1 MDNMGAN
8 DPGSANDGDGADAT
22 ALPALTCLMEQ
33 ERNRAFA
40 RFQLLRP
47 FLEDGVPLA
56 TLSRQHQLPLRTMHR
71 WAARYQQQG
80 LVGLARKGR
89 ADRGRHRRCV
99 PELVRLIE
107 GLALQAPPP
116 TTAFV
121 HRQVCS
127 VATQHGWP
135 MPSYDTVYEII
146 RTLDPGLLTLA
157 HNGSKVYQE
166 AFDLLYRREAT
177 RPNEM
182 WQADHCLLDIWLLD
196 PSGTPRRPWLSVILD
211 DYSRAVAGYLL
222 SFQAPS
228 ALQTALALRQAIWRK
243 AEAHWHVCGI
253 PDIFYTDHGSDF
265 ISRHMEQVSAD
276 IKMQLVFSH
285 PGRPRGRGRIERFF
299 NTVNQLFLCS
309 QPGYTPSSIPRMP
322 GTPTAP
328 AAIAVLSLVE
338 FETNWRTFLLEDYHQ
353 RTHSESGQAPKARW
367 EAGAWL
373 PRLPESLEQLDLL
386 LLTVAATRRVHQDGI
401 RFQGLRYLDL
411 TLAGYVGEDVMIRYD
426 PRDMAEIRVY
436 HQEQFV
442 CRAVCQE
449 IAEQTLSLK
458 EIIAARRQRRKEL
471 REQLSSRQMAVK
483 LLLEVH
489 QLPQPPAEPV
499 EPGAEPSA
507 PRLKRY
513 YND

>member
-1 MDNMGAN
+1 MIA
-8 DPGSANDGDGADAT
+8 
-22 ALPALTCLMEQ
+22 Q
-33 ERNRAFA
+33 
-40 RFQLLRP
+40 
-47 FLEDGVPLA
+47 
-56 TLSRQHQLPLRTMHR
+56 
-71 WAARYQQQG
+71 
-80 LVGLARKGR
+80 
-89 ADRGRHRRCV
+89 
-99 PELVRLIE
+99 
-107 GLALQAPPP
+107 
-116 TTAFV
+116 
-121 HRQVCS
+121 
-127 VATQHGWP
+127 QHGWAA
-135 MPSYDTVYEII
+135 PSYRTVYGII
-146 RTLDPGLLTLA
+146 RAIDPGLRTLA
-157 HNGSKVYQE
+157 HEGAKAYQE

-196 PSGTPRRPWLSVILD
+196 PSGKPRRPWLTVIQD

-228 ALQTALALRQAIWRK
+228 ALHTALALHQAIWRK

-265 ISRHMEQVSAD
+265 ISQHMEQVSAG
-276 IKMQLVFSH
+276 IKMQLVFSQ

-299 NTVNQLFLCS
+299 NTVNQLFLCT
-309 QPGYTPSSIPRMP
+309 QPGYTPPD
-322 GTPTAP
+322 TP
-328 AAIAVLSLVE
+328 AAIAPTPILTLME
-338 FETNWRTFLLEDYHQ
+338 FEKNWRTFLLEEYHQ
-353 RTHSESGQAPKARW
+353 RAHSETGQAPKARW
-367 EAGAWL
+367 EAGGWL

-386 LLTVAATRRVHQDGI
+386 LLTVAKTRRVQQDGI

-411 TLAGYVGEDVMIRYD
+411 TLAGYVGEDVTIRYD

-436 HQEQFV
+436 HQEQFL

-458 EIIAARRQRRKEL
+458 EIIAARRQRRKEM
-471 REQLSSRQMAVK
+471 REQLSSHEAAVK

-489 QLPQPPAEPV
+489 QPPAGPSAET
-499 EPGAEPSA
+499 ELAEPSA

>member
-1 MDNMGAN
+1 MLTEGPIPNTNTSHLLVGYSEQAR
-8 DPGSANDGDGADAT
+8 T
-22 ALPALTCLMEQ
+22 QAL
-33 ERNRAFA
+33 ERFK
-40 RFQLLRP
+40 LLQP
-47 FLEDGVPLA
+47 HLEDGVALSALA
-56 TLSRQHQLPLRTMHR
+56 RQQGVPLRTMQCWLQRYRQHGLPGLCR
-71 WAARYQQQG
+71 RPPRPSHSRPARRIAPQ
-80 LVGLARKGR
+80 LV
-89 ADRGRHRRCV
+89 
-99 PELVRLIE
+99 ELIE
-107 GLALQAPPP
+107 GLALRTPPP
-116 TTAFV
+116 SAAAV
-121 HRQVCS
+121 HRQVLA
-127 VATQHGWP
+127 VAQQHGWAA
-135 MPSYDTVYEII
+135 PSYRTVYGII
-146 RTLDPGLLTLA
+146 REIDPGLRTLA
-157 HNGSKVYQE
+157 HEGAKVYQE

-196 PSGTPRRPWLSVILD
+196 PSGKARRPWLTVILD

-299 NTVNQLFLCS
+299 NTVNQLFLCT
-309 QPGYTPSSIPRMP
+309 QPGYTPPHTSHAHY
-322 GTPTAP
+322 TPPNTPSTLADTP
-328 AAIAVLSLVE
+328 ILTLAE
-338 FETNWRTFLLEDYHQ
+338 FEANWRTFLLEDYHQ
-353 RTHSESGQAPKARW
+353 RAHSETGQAPQARW
-367 EAGAWL
+367 EAGGWL

-386 LLTVAATRRVHQDGI
+386 LLTVAKTRRVQQDGI

-411 TLAGYVGEDVMIRYD
+411 TLAGYVGEDVTIRYD

-471 REQLSSRQMAVK
+471 REQLSSRETAVK

-489 QLPQPPAEPV
+489 QPPV
-499 EPGAEPSA
+499 ELQQPAAPSPLSDPST

-513 YND
+513 YNE

>member
-1 MDNMGAN
+1 MTTPTTPA
-8 DPGSANDGDGADAT
+8 ATLHLLADYSEQART
-22 ALPALTCLMEQ
+22 QALT
-33 ERNRAFA
+33 

-47 FLEDGVPLA
+47 HLEDGIALNALA
-56 TLSRQHQLPLRTMHR
+56 RQHDMPLRTMQY
-71 WAARYQQQG
+71 WLQRYRQH
-80 LVGLARKGR
+80 GLAGLC
-89 ADRGRHRRCV
+89 RRW
-99 PELVRLIE
+99 PPRPSQPARRIAPQLVELIE
-107 GLALQAPPP
+107 GLALRTPPP
-116 TTAFV
+116 SAAAV
-121 HRQVCS
+121 HRQVLT
-127 VATQHGWP
+127 VAQQHDWP
-135 MPSYDTVYEII
+135 APSYRTVYGII
-146 RTLDPGLLTLA
+146 RAIDPGLRTLA
-157 HNGSKVYQE
+157 HEGAKIYQE

-182 WQADHCLLDIWLLD
+182 WQADHCLLDIWVLD
-196 PSGTPRRPWLSVILD
+196 PTGKPRRLWLTVILD

-243 AEAHWHVCGI
+243 AEAHWHICGI

-265 ISRHMEQVSAD
+265 ISRHIEQVSAD

-309 QPGYTPSSIPRMP
+309 QPGYTPPK
-322 GTPTAP
+322 TPSTP
-328 AAIAVLSLVE
+328 AATPILTLAEL
-338 FETNWRTFLLEDYHQ
+338 ETNWRTFLLEDYHQ
-353 RTHSESGQAPKARW
+353 RMHSETGQAPQVRW
-367 EAGAWL
+367 EAGGWL
-373 PRLPESLEQLDLL
+373 PRLPESLEHLDLL
-386 LLTVAATRRVHQDGI
+386 LLTVATSRRVQQDGI

-411 TLAGYVGEDVMIRYD
+411 TLAGYVGEDVTIRYD

-436 HQEQFV
+436 HQEEFV

-471 REQLSSRQMAVK
+471 REQLSSREAAVR

-489 QLPQPPAEPV
+489 QSPPQPQPTAEP
-499 EPGAEPSA
+499 AEPSA

-513 YND
+513 YNE